1 MKAKLSN
8 KLIFGIATALI
19 VAGLAAIMPQLFFNL
34 SNHGS
39 VSAHSLPRPKTVAQ
53 PKAPLITGHPVSI
66 SVPSVNINIP
76 VIDGYY
82 NQKTRDWTL
91 SLDKA
96 QFATPTTPPNNLGGN
111 TFIYGH
117 FRWGVFY
124 TLPKIQPGAEAIIT
138 TDNGYKFTYHF
149 YSTYATQPTDLSV
162 LHYQGEPI
170 LTLQTCS
177 GSYYQNRQMY
187 LFSYVGY
194 QKV

>member
-1 MKAKLSN
+1 MKVISRN
-8 KLIFGIATALI
+8 KFILGIAAVLVI
-19 VAGLAAIMPQLFFNL
+19 GGLAGIAPQLFFNW

-39 VSAHSLPRPKTVAQ
+39 VSAHGLPSS
-53 PKAPLITGHPVSI
+53 KAAVKPDKPLITGHPVAI

-96 QFATPTTPPNNLGGN
+96 QFATPTAQPNNIAGN

-124 TLPKIQPGAEAIIT
+124 TLPKIQPGAEATIT
-138 TDNGYKFTYHF
+138 TDNGYKFTYRF
-149 YSTYATQPTDLSV
+149 YSTYATQPTDSSV
-162 LHYQGEPI
+162 LHYQGPPM